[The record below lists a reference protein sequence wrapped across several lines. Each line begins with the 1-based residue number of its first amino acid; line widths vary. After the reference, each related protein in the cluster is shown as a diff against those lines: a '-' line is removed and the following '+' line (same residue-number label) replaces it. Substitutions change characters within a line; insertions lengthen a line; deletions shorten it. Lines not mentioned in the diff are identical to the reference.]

1 MTTRLTH
8 DSMRDVRRAGAA
20 LLWVIALGLSGCA
33 AVAPSGMPTG
43 TAYEAAIAD
52 AAVASPRKVTA
63 LMPLPQGD
71 RVRVVSWVTESRTP
85 CKAPDSSC
93 ATTTPPDR
101 IWVTLAGEV
110 QARCRAW
117 GLQGDAL
124 RQRLEQLLGLP
135 LDPPVQFRKARFVTM
150 EVARER
156 LDRPCLGIDDTNPQ
170 SPVCTVGIQ
179 ASRAPEVRDYVLR
192 QMADSFVVGGPGGP
206 GYPFTRLGYTYDWN
220 PVNARPNHYG
230 ASEFLVQASTAATV
244 ITQQD
249 TDAYCALP

>member
-1 MTTRLTH
+1 MTTYLL
-8 DSMRDVRRAGAA
+8 RDARRMGTA
-20 LLWVIALGLSGCA
+20 LMWVIALGLSGCA
-33 AVAPSGMPTG
+33 AVAPSGISSK
-43 TAYEAAIAD
+43 ASYEAAIAD
-52 AAVASPRKVTA
+52 AAVASPRKVSA
-63 LMPLPQGD
+63 LMPLPEGD
-71 RVRVVSWVTESRTP
+71 KVRVVSWVTESRTP
-85 CKAPDSSC
+85 CKAPDTTC

-150 EVARER
+150 ELARER
-156 LDRPCLGIDDTNPQ
+156 LDRPCLGIDESSPQ

-179 ASRAPEVRDYVLR
+179 ASRAPDVRDYVLK
-192 QMADSFVVGGPGGP
+192 QMADSFVVDAPGGP

-220 PVNARPNHYG
+220 QVNARPNHYG
-230 ASEFLVQASTAATV
+230 ASEFLVQANTSAVV
-244 ITQQD
+244 ISQQE
-249 TDAYCALP
+249 TDAYCARP

>member
-1 MTTRLTH
+1 MTIRLTYCLT
-8 DSMRDVRRAGAA
+8 RGARRVGTV
-20 LLWVIALGLSGCA
+20 LMWVAALGLSGCVS
-33 AVAPSGMPTG
+33 VAPPGMPSG
-43 TAYEAAIAD
+43 AAYEAAIAD

-71 RVRVVSWVTESRTP
+71 RVRVVSWVTQSRTP
-85 CKAPDSSC
+85 CRAPDTSC
-93 ATTTPPDR
+93 ATTTAPDR

-135 LDPPVQFRKARFVTM
+135 LDPPVQFRKTQFVTM

-156 LDRPCLGIDDTNPQ
+156 LDRPCLGIDDTIPQ

-179 ASRAPEVRDYVLR
+179 ASRAPDVRDYVLR

-220 PVNARPNHYG
+220 QTNALPNHYG
-230 ASEFLVQASTAATV
+230 ASEFLVQANTSATV

-249 TDAYCALP
+249 TDAYCAVP

>member
-1 MTTRLTH
+1 MTTYLRH
-8 DSMRDVRRAGAA
+8 DVRRVGAA
-20 LLWVIALGLSGCA
+20 LLAVIALGLSGCA
-33 AVAPSGMPTG
+33 AVAPSGMPSSA
-43 TAYEAAIAD
+43 AYEAAIAD

-71 RVRVVSWVTESRTP
+71 KVRVVSWVTESRTP
-85 CKAPDSSC
+85 CKLPEASC
-93 ATTTPPDR
+93 AATTPPDR

-135 LDPPVQFRKARFVTM
+135 MDPPAQFRKARFVTM

-156 LDRPCLGIDDTNPQ
+156 LDRPCLGIDETSPQ
-170 SPVCTVGIQ
+170 RPVCTVGIQ
-179 ASRAPEVRDYVLR
+179 ANRAPDVRDYVLR
-192 QMADSFVVGGPGGP
+192 QMADSFVVNNPGGP

-220 PVNARPNHYG
+220 QVNAQPNHYG
-230 ASEFLVQASTAATV
+230 ASEFLVQANTSATV
-244 ITQQD
+244 ISQHT
-249 TDAYCALP
+249 TDAYCAAP

>member
-1 MTTRLTH
+1 MTTHLLY
-8 DSMRDVRRAGAA
+8 DVRRVGAA
-20 LLWVIALGLSGCA
+20 LVWVIALGLSGCA
-33 AVAPSGMPTG
+33 AVVPSGMPSG
-43 TAYEAAIAD
+43 GAYEAAIAD

-71 RVRVVSWVTESRTP
+71 KVRVVSWVTETRTP
-85 CKAPDSSC
+85 CKSPDTSC

-117 GLQGDAL
+117 GLRGDAL

-135 LDPPVQFRKARFVTM
+135 LDPPPQFRKARFVTM

-156 LDRPCLGIDDTNPQ
+156 LDRPCLGVDESNAQ

-179 ASRAPEVRDYVLR
+179 ASRAPDVRDYVLR

-220 PVNARPNHYG
+220 EVNARPNRYG
-230 ASEFLVQASTAATV
+230 ASEFLVQASTPAAV
-244 ITQQD
+244 ITQQE
-249 TDAYCALP
+249 TDAYCSAP

>member
-1 MTTRLTH
+1 MTTDLLQ
-8 DSMRDVRRAGAA
+8 DVRRVGAA
-20 LLWVIALGLSGCA
+20 LLGAVVLALSGCA
-33 AVAPSGMPTG
+33 AVAPSGTPPS
-43 TAYEAAIAD
+43 ALYEAAIAD
-52 AAVASPRKVTA
+52 AAVASPRKVSP
-63 LMPLPQGD
+63 LLPLPAD
-71 RVRVVSWVTESRTP
+71 ARVRVVSWVTENRTP
-85 CKAPDSSC
+85 CKPPESAC

-117 GLQGDAL
+117 GLRGDAL

-135 LDPPVQFRKARFVTM
+135 LDPPPQFRKARFVTM

-156 LDRPCLGIDDTNPQ
+156 LDRPCLGIDESKPQ

-179 ASRAPEVRDYVLR
+179 AGRAPEVRDYVLR
-192 QMADSFVVGGPGGP
+192 QMADSFIVGGTGGP

-220 PVNARPNHYG
+220 PVNARPGHYG
-230 ASEFLVQASTAATV
+230 ASEFLVQANTAATV

-249 TDAYCALP
+249 TDAYCAAP

>member
-1 MTTRLTH
+1 MTTH
-8 DSMRDVRRAGAA
+8 IFGNFRRASVA
-20 LLWVIALGLSGCA
+20 LLWVAALGLSGCA
-33 AVAPSGMPTG
+33 VVAPPGIPPG
-43 TAYEAAIAD
+43 AVYEAAIAD

-63 LMPLPQGD
+63 LKPLPPGD
-71 RVRVVSWVTESRTP
+71 KVRVVSWMTENRTP
-85 CKAPDSSC
+85 CKSPDTTC

-179 ASRAPEVRDYVLR
+179 ASRAPDVRDYVLR
-192 QMADSFVVGGPGGP
+192 QMADSFVVGGSAGP

-230 ASEFLVQASTAATV
+230 ASEFLLQASTTAAV

-249 TDAYCALP
+249 TDAYCAQP

>member
-1 MTTRLTH
+1 MTTNLRH
-8 DSMRDVRRAGAA
+8 DVRRVGAA
-20 LLWVIALGLSGCA
+20 LLWVLALGLSGCA
-33 AVAPSGMPTG
+33 AIAPSGIPSSA
-43 TAYEAAIAD
+43 AYEAAIAD
-52 AAVASPRKVTA
+52 AAVASPRKVSA
-63 LMPLPQGD
+63 LMPLPAGD
-71 RVRVVSWVTESRTP
+71 KVRVVSWVTESRMP
-85 CKAPDSSC
+85 CKVPETSC

-156 LDRPCLGIDDTNPQ
+156 LDRPCLGIDETSPQ
-170 SPVCTVGIQ
+170 RPVCTVGIQ
-179 ASRAPEVRDYVLR
+179 ANRAADVRDYVLK
-192 QMADSFVVGGPGGP
+192 QMADSFVVGGPSGP

-220 PVNARPNHYG
+220 PVNAQPNHYG
-230 ASEFLVQASTAATV
+230 ASEFLVQASTSATV
-244 ITQQD
+244 ITQQE
-249 TDAYCALP
+249 TDAYCAVP

>member
-1 MTTRLTH
+1 MITFLTH
-8 DSMRDVRRAGAA
+8 YLRHDVRRVGIA
-20 LLWVIALGLSGCA
+20 LMWVAALGLSGCA
-33 AVAPSGMPTG
+33 LVPPSGLPLSA
-43 TAYEAAIAD
+43 AYEAAIAD
-52 AAVASPRKVTA
+52 AAVASPRKVAT

-85 CKAPDSSC
+85 CKAPDTSC

-135 LDPPVQFRKARFVTM
+135 LDPPAQFRKARFVTM
-150 EVARER
+150 EVPRER

-179 ASRAPEVRDYVLR
+179 ASRAPDVRDYVLR
-192 QMADSFVVGGPGGP
+192 QMADSFVVGGSGGP

-220 PVNARPNHYG
+220 AVNARPNRYG

-244 ITQQD
+244 ITQQN
-249 TDAYCALP
+249 TDAYCAQP